1 MFRAVPGRVAGRG
14 GAGGGCSGSA
24 VAPGSSRGVKGRA
37 PGQSPRGRVT
47 IPAPC
52 PLESSQLLRPGP
64 QQRGCRGS
72 GAQGLA
78 SLPPTPPLYPG
89 IFFYLQQAICQR
101 QFGTKEGAV
110 GGLL

>member
-1 MFRAVPGRVAGRG
+1 M
-14 GAGGGCSGSA
+14 
-24 VAPGSSRGVKGRA
+24 APGSSRGVKGRA

-52 PLESSQLLRPGP
+52 PLESSFRGQDPSGEGAEAAGRRGWLL
-64 QQRGCRGS
+64 S
-72 GAQGLA
+72 
-78 SLPPTPPLYPG
+78 PPHPPLFPG

-101 QFGTKEGAV
+101 RFGTKEGAV